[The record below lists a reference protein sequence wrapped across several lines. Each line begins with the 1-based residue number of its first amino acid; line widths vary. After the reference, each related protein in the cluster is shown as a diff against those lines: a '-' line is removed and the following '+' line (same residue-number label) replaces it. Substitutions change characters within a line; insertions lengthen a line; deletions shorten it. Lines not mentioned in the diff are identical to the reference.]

1 VRIWI
6 DIENPPQVQYL
17 LPFKRAFEK
26 TGAETVVT
34 ARDYGIALDL
44 LRSEGA
50 EFSAIGASYGK
61 GKARKAAGLLRRTQA
76 LSAFF
81 RGRSRPDAL
90 VHAGRASALV
100 ARRMRIPNFSISDY
114 EFADLTFERL
124 TGSFVVFPEVID
136 PQAYLGKGIPRER
149 LIPYRGLKEHISF
162 SGVDVE
168 SVAPYLIDG
177 LQDDGLVRVLFRPP
191 AEESHYYR
199 DASGDL
205 TLQLLAFLANETA
218 TVVLFSPRYPR
229 QAEYLQRFRWV
240 NPPVLLEEAIPFVPL
255 LKASDLVV
263 SSGGTMV
270 REAAYLG
277 IPAYSIYRGELGG
290 VDRHLHASG
299 RLRLLSSAADFE
311 ALEFARRGPIDVL
324 AGDPSLLD
332 ELADAVLGRVSAPRL
347 WPAERAK
354 PS

>member
-1 VRIWI
+1 MHIWI

-17 LPFKRAFEK
+17 LPFMSAFERA
-26 TGAETVVT
+26 GAETVVT

-44 LRSEGA
+44 LQGEGV
-50 EFSAIGASYGK
+50 EFSAIGSSYGK
-61 GKARKAAGLLRRTQA
+61 GKARKVAGLLGRTRA

-81 RGRSRPDAL
+81 RGCPRPDAL

-100 ARRMRIPNFSISDY
+100 ARRMRIPNFSVSDY

-124 TGSFVVFPEVID
+124 TGSFVVFPDVID
-136 PQAYLGKGIPRER
+136 PGAYLAKGIRRER
-149 LIPYRGLKEHISF
+149 LIPYAGIKEHISF
-162 SGVDVE
+162 SGVDVA
-168 SVAPYLIDG
+168 SAAPYSLPEV
-177 LQDDGLVRVLFRPP
+177 DDEGLVRVLFRPP

-205 TLQLLAFLANETA
+205 TLELLAHLAREEA

-229 QAEYLQRFRWV
+229 QADYLERFRWA
-240 NPPVLLEEAIPFVPL
+240 NPPVILLGAVPFVPL
-255 LKASDLVV
+255 LKAADLVV

-270 REAAYLG
+270 REACFLG

-290 VDRHLHASG
+290 VDRHLRSSG
-299 RLRLLSSAADFE
+299 RLRLLSSPADFGI
-311 ALEFARRGPIDVL
+311 LELSKRGPIEVL
-324 AGDPSLLD
+324 PGDPSLLD
-332 ELADAVLGRVSAPRL
+332 ELAGAVLARVSGPSLSPGAPAR
-347 WPAERAK
+347 